1 MNFDPDKI
9 VVSNKDELLIGKTIF
24 DFITQIKMWNLSEV
38 KILESWMD
46 DFSKRGVP
54 FIITDFLKDGD
65 KIILTL
71 WKEEK
76 AFMQRPS
83 TIIYK
88 GRDRKNYEN

>member
-9 VVSNKDELLIGKTIF
+9 IVVNKDELLIGKTIF
-24 DFITQIKMWNLSEV
+24 NFITQTKMWKLSEV
-38 KILESWMD
+38 EILESWMN

-54 FIITDFLKDGD
+54 FIITDFPKDGD

-83 TIIYK
+83 TIVYK